1 MYQAIILTTNNND
14 NEYWI
19 GKSITWKKI
28 KVQVKKMEKVEK
40 VFIYFTAKVKN
51 GESKSRRING
61 SSILFY
67 ANYENITT
75 SGQIKIKLTHK
86 CTPLKIQQLRDVGI
100 IAEKSCMRGN
110 IFYLNQCKYDKL
122 IEVLKRMST

>member
-1 MYQAIILTTNNND
+1 MYKALILTTNNND

-40 VFIYFTAKVKN
+40 VFIYFTSKVKN
-51 GESKSRRING
+51 GKSKSRGSNG
-61 SSILFY
+61 SSIMFY
-67 ANYENITT
+67 ADYGNLTT
-75 SGQIKIKLTHK
+75 SGQIKIKITHK
-86 CTPLKIQQLRDVGI
+86 CLPINIQLLRDSRI

-122 IEVLKRMST
+122 MEILKKMAM